1 MLKLSRLT
9 DYAVVVLSQMAGRS
23 GDVMTAIDLAEA
35 TALPQP
41 TVAKVLKLLARNDVI
56 ESRRGTQGGYV
67 LDRSAAEVSVAEVI
81 SAIDGPVALTACV
94 DEASGDCS
102 VETCC
107 PMRGRWD
114 RLNTAV
120 QAAFESVSL
129 EEILS
134 VQTVPN
140 FIDLPAVGAAKSAP
154 AARELE

>member
-1 MLKLSRLT
+1 MLRLSRLT

-23 GDVMTAIDLAEA
+23 GHVMTALDLAEA

-41 TVAKVLKLLARNDVI
+41 TVAKVLKLLARSEVI

-67 LDRSAAEVSVAEVI
+67 LDRAATEVSVAEII

-94 DEASGDCS
+94 DEATGDCS

-120 QAAFESVSL
+120 QTAFESVSL
-129 EEILS
+129 AEILS
-134 VQTVPN
+134 VESVPN
-140 FIDLPAVGAAKSAP
+140 FIDMPPVGGQKSAP
-154 AARELE
+154 AIGDLE